1 MEYMELREGD
11 TKKKKRDTETKPS
24 MRVFLGRREN
34 LDDFRRIPL
43 LSDVKSD
50 VSCVGM
56 SSGSA
61 ASSPVSH
68 HLAVANGKCP
78 SCGF

>member
-1 MEYMELREGD
+1 MEYMELRKED
-11 TKKKKRDTETKPS
+11 TKKKRDTETKPS

-34 LDDFRRIPL
+34 LVDFRRIPL
-43 LSDVKSD
+43 LSDAKSD

-61 ASSPVSH
+61 ASSPVIILQSQM
-68 HLAVANGKCP
+68 VSVP